1 MKRGI
6 TRISTFIFRHALTRE
21 VVYDSILTDRRKAL
35 HEAVGQALEMLHQE
49 RLDDYY
55 GLLSEHFIK
64 SENYV
69 KGAEY
74 SRKAA
79 RESREGR
86 LVG

>member
-1 MKRGI
+1 
-6 TRISTFIFRHALTRE
+6 
-21 VVYDSILTDRRKAL
+21 
-35 HEAVGQALEMLHQE
+35 MLHRE

-79 RESREGR
+79 RKAEKAASLDNAIAYAAKRVSCLENSLRVMILRNNESTPEQPWGFI
-86 LVG
+86 LVRWINM